1 MPLQLFLVPFSG
13 DFFVLT
19 AEPTVKPWRLLYRA
33 WLEANNRGKKKKGK
47 EKKKRKET
55 KNGGMRA
62 ELSVFCARQT
72 GPDFLGYSAS

>member
-47 EKKKRKET
+47 GKLKAMMVSDGT
-55 KNGGMRA
+55 
-62 ELSVFCARQT
+62 C
-72 GPDFLGYSAS
+72 